1 MMHDLTQIRQEQDN
15 LKTEKR
21 LLDQKFQEQ
30 MEKLKNV
37 EERMQ
42 QALTDCEHYHSEL
55 ETIRKYSSKF
65 SQSDQE
71 IIEKIC
77 QIILESSDLEANVS
91 LMEG

>member
-42 QALTDCEHYHSEL
+42 
-55 ETIRKYSSKF
+55 
-65 SQSDQE
+65 
-71 IIEKIC
+71 
-77 QIILESSDLEANVS
+77 
-91 LMEG
+91 